1 MACDDVRDLAPGYVL
16 DALEPAEAAA
26 VREHL
31 ATCPN
36 PHPEFAELGGVVPY
50 LAESAALDPVEPPA
64 ALRDRIMAAAA
75 ADLEARGEASPAAP
89 VAAPPAATPRAA
101 APPVAAA
108 TPAAAAPILLPSAE
122 LRAVP
127 RAGPGPFDWALR
139 IAAVVAIVALAGWN
153 LLLQGQ
159 LGAAR
164 QYEDAVA
171 AVVEAAGEP
180 GSQTVILTPAEGEA
194 RGLAAVRPDGSVV
207 LAVRNLA
214 ATSGSQVYETWVIV
228 GESAPVALGS
238 FTVGAD
244 GTGTITTRPAETPPG
259 AVIALTLEPNP
270 GNTTP
275 VGPIVASGVAVAPTS

>member
-1 MACDDVRDLAPGYVL
+1 MTSERSMACDDVRDLAPGYVL

-75 ADLEARGEASPAAP
+75 ADLEARGEAS
-89 VAAPPAATPRAA
+89 AATPPVA